1 MTTCDTGD
9 PNVEGLK
16 RLRSLTPDP
25 MRADRVRLRCRAHL
39 ARSRRRQARNDVITG
54 LAWRVLAPAIFGY
67 FCILY
72 LAALVAATL
81 RLRGILD

>member
-1 MTTCDTGD
+1 MTTYDTSD

-16 RLRSLTPDP
+16 RLQSITPDP
-25 MRADRVRLRCRAHL
+25 MRADRVRMRCRVYL
-39 ARSRRRQARNDVITG
+39 SRSRRRQARNDVITG

-81 RLRGILD
+81 RLRGILY